1 MIALTSIVMKCFEHV
16 LKYILLKYA
25 EASQDKN
32 QYAYKKY
39 RSTRDTCT
47 VLDFL
52 VRQHIETPNSYSRVL
67 FIDYS
72 SAFNTVLPSINHI
85 R

>member
-52 VRQHIETPNSYSRVL
+52 VRQHIETPNSYSRVGAYCSL
-67 FIDYS
+67 TTRLLSTQFYQ
-72 SAFNTVLPSINHI
+72 L
-85 R
+85 